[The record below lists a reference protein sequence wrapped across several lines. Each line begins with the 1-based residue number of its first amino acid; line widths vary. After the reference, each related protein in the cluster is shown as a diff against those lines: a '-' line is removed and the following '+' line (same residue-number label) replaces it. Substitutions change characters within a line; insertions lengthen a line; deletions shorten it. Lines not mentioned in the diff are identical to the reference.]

1 MLAIFIQRS
10 KLCRSQS
17 EVSIENNEQ
26 SPVLKHLLGEITEYF
41 DSPFILG
48 LFKKFK
54 NTGYNRFE
62 LSDLKTPT
70 SEIFLKNAAIFVY

>member
-1 MLAIFIQRS
+1 MNRAG
-10 KLCRSQS
+10 
-17 EVSIENNEQ
+17 
-26 SPVLKHLLGEITEYF
+26 PVLKHLEGKITEYF
-41 DSPFILG
+41 NSPFILG

-70 SEIFLKNAAIFVY
+70 SEIFLKNAAIFVS